1 LFYLN
6 SAAVAHTYLLLYRP
20 RDRVDTLSLF
30 LKQKKE
36 GDIKEEV
43 PEELHRRGS
52 DFSDIV
58 SPASKILVIQT
69 NINLRRMSFS

>member
-1 LFYLN
+1 LFYFN

-20 RDRVDTLSLF
+20 RVDTLSLF
-30 LKQKKE
+30 PKQKKE
-36 GDIKEEV
+36 GDSKEMPEEV
-43 PEELHRRGS
+43 HRRGS

-58 SPASKILVIQT
+58 SPAGKILVIQT

>member
-1 LFYLN
+1 M
-6 SAAVAHTYLLLYRP
+6 YLLLYRP

-36 GDIKEEV
+36 GDIKEEL
-43 PEELHRRGS
+43 PEKVHRRGS

-58 SPASKILVIQT
+58 SPGSKILVIQT